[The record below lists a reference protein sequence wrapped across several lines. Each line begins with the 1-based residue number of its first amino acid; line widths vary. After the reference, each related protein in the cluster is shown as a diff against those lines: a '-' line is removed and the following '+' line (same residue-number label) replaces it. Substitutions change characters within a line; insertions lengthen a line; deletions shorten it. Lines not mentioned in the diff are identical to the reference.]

1 MVNAQLK
8 HAIAVLCVVFPFLRM
23 FKSAVIPGGITK
35 IEQHDL
41 CRHKELLEGLNKV
54 VRLENA
60 KQPRPVF
67 KFVYLP
73 YTLEATSQ
81 VVQGSIYRASV
92 KLAPSKC
99 RNDLNETRE
108 GIEACGLDFLNPSV
122 LQQEKSC
129 TFEIWSRPWLAEPE
143 RLLVQKAECKPS
155 TSGQAQPYR
164 IRWTMKVNIK
174 PLCNLLV
181 APPTKPWLKT
191 SLRDLE
197 KQKWLL
203 RL

>member
-8 HAIAVLCVVFPFLRM
+8 NAIAFLSVVFPFLRM
-23 FKSAVIPGGITK
+23 LKAAVIPGGITK

-41 CRHKELLEGLNKV
+41 CRHRELLEGLNKG
-54 VRLENA
+54 VRLENTR
-60 KQPRPVF
+60 QPRPVF

-73 YTLEATSQ
+73 YTLEASSQ
-81 VVQGSIYRASV
+81 VVQGTIYRASV

-108 GIEACGLDFLNPSV
+108 GIEACGLDFLNPSI

-129 TFEIWSRPWLAEPE
+129 TFEIWSRPWLTEPE

-181 APPTKPWLKT
+181 APPTKP
-191 SLRDLE
+191 
-197 KQKWLL
+197 
-203 RL
+203 